1 MNISLETGA
10 ADPSLSVTG
19 HRQNPRLADAA
30 HEFEASMLAELLKP
44 MQQSGEIASRESDG
58 GSEGAL
64 MSYSTQALGKA
75 LSEHG
80 GIGIA
85 RQVLAHLGSRN
96 AKQLRAWLA
105 GRNRVPG

>member
-1 MNISLETGA
+1 MNISLAAGA
-10 ADPSLSVTG
+10 AHASEGLLGRP
-19 HRQNPRLADAA
+19 QNPRLVAAA

-44 MQQSGEIASRESDG
+44 MEQNGAITDKESDQ

-75 LSEHG
+75 ISEHG

-85 RQVLAHLGSRN
+85 RQVLAHLRPES
-96 AKQLRAWLA
+96 AL
-105 GRNRVPG
+105 